1 MNINELKYHHSFKIL
16 HIGIFCLDSV
26 LKNIP
31 MHIYKIYH
39 NVEKL

>member
-1 MNINELKYHHSFKIL
+1 MNINEFKNYHYFKIL

-31 MHIYKIYH
+31 MHIYKINH
-39 NVEKL
+39 NVEK